1 MSKSVKVIIKVVI
14 AIFAGLYFIG
24 SIGVISE
31 QEETITNLERGLEG
45 AEATE
50 LELLEDI
57 NELEEIIADLEA
69 QLDIVDE
76 EPEVVVP
83 VQPEVIDPE
92 PIAEPEPAP
101 VAEEEP
107 EVVVEE
113 PVSENPYIERLQ
125 IEIADSYVEYD
136 MLTVVVTLV
145 ADKDYEYLDLRIPL
159 YDEEGFLI
167 DELWGNATG
176 IKEGNKVKIELFS
189 FESGVYD
196 IEDLEVEAW

>member
-1 MSKSVKVIIKVVI
+1 MGKLVKVIVRVVI

-24 SIGVISE
+24 SIEVISE
-31 QEETITNLERGLEG
+31 QEETIANLERGLEG

-69 QLDIVDE
+69 QLGIVDE

-83 VQPEVIDPE
+83 VQPEVVEPA

-101 VAEEEP
+101 IAEG
-107 EVVVEE
+107 E

-125 IEIADSYVEYD
+125 IEVVESYVEYD

-189 FESGVYD
+189 FESGVYN